1 MAFSFWYRIRSRTVN
16 KNNME
21 QTDIHFRTGGNIT
34 HAGIEVLPSGKDIEY
49 IVLESIEFKES
60 EQINGRKQTGV
71 WIGHFAKNPYTNL
84 PWVINSTNRR
94 RLAKLFPE
102 CDGYLARLH
111 NVAIRLTKEKTRDPQ
126 DGGDCWGLRVSLIP
140 AKQPEPAKKK
150 VITADKI
157 DVIVS
162 WAKTNNLSVEQI
174 SIQYDFESDTVK
186 NAIMDALTGEDLP
199 A

>member
-1 MAFSFWYRIRSRTVN
+1 
-16 KNNME
+16 ME

-60 EQINGRKQTGV
+60 EQINGRKQAGV
-71 WIGHFAKNPYTNL
+71 WIGHFAPNPYTSL

-102 CDGYLARLH
+102 CEGYLARLH

-126 DGGDCWGLRVSLIP
+126 EGGECFGLRVSLIP
-140 AKQPEPAKKK
+140 AKQPEAPKRK
-150 VITADKI
+150 
-157 DVIVS
+157 
-162 WAKTNNLSVEQI
+162 
-174 SIQYDFESDTVK
+174 SIQENQVQTIVDWARKNGKTIDDIAALYDFASETVK
-186 NAIMDALTGEDLP
+186 NAIADALDDLP
-199 A
+199 E

>member
-1 MAFSFWYRIRSRTVN
+1 MN
-16 KNNME
+16 QN
-21 QTDIHFRTGGNIT
+21 DIHFRTGGNIT

-60 EQINGRKQTGV
+60 EQINGRKQAGV
-71 WIGHFAKNPYTNL
+71 WIGHFAPNPYTRL

-102 CDGYLARLH
+102 CEGYLARLH

-140 AKQPEPAKKK
+140 ASKPETKKK
-150 VITADKI
+150 PLPAEKVQSAIDWAQSNNKTIADIEEIYSLSDEQKSVIEK
-157 DVIVS
+157 
-162 WAKTNNLSVEQI
+162 
-174 SIQYDFESDTVK
+174 
-186 NAIMDALTGEDLP
+186 ALNCTKEDLP
-199 A
+199 E

>member
-1 MAFSFWYRIRSRTVN
+1 MVFCFKRVIKC
-16 KNNME
+16 KNTKNIYME

-49 IVLESIEFKES
+49 IVIERIEFKES
-60 EQINGRKQTGV
+60 EQINGRKQAGV
-71 WIGHFAKNPYTNL
+71 WIGHFAPNPYTSL

-111 NVAIRLTKEKTRDPQ
+111 NVAIRLTKEKTRDPI

-140 AKQPEPAKKK
+140 AKKPESPTKKAIQENQVQTIIDWAKKNG
-150 VITADKI
+150 
-157 DVIVS
+157 
-162 WAKTNNLSVEQI
+162 KTINDI
-174 SIQYDFESDTVK
+174 ASIYDFASDAVR
-186 NAIMDALTGEDLP
+186 AMISDALDDLP
-199 A
+199 E

>member
-1 MAFSFWYRIRSRTVN
+1 
-16 KNNME
+16 ME

-34 HAGIEVLPSGKDIEY
+34 HAGIEVLPAGKDIEY

-60 EQINGRKQTGV
+60 EKINGRQQEGV
-71 WIGHFAKNPYTNL
+71 WIGHFAQNPYTSL

-102 CDGYLARLH
+102 CEGYLARLH

-140 AKQPEPAKKK
+140 AKQPEPPQKK
-150 VITADKI
+150 VITEDRVQI
-157 DVIVS
+157 IVD
-162 WAKTNNLSVEQI
+162 WATKNGLTIEQI
-174 SIQYDFESDTVK
+174 AETYDFESDAVR
-186 NAIMDALTGEDLP
+186 NAIIDALDMP

>member
-1 MAFSFWYRIRSRTVN
+1 MFLVRNSQENSKN
-16 KNNME
+16 NNME

-60 EQINGRKQTGV
+60 EQINGRKQAGV
-71 WIGHFAKNPYTNL
+71 WIGHFAPNPYTSL

-102 CDGYLARLH
+102 CEGYLARLH

-126 DGGDCWGLRVSLIP
+126 EGGECWGLRVSLIP
-140 AKQPEPAKKK
+140 ARQPEPPKKK
-150 VITADKI
+150 TIPEDKVKI
-157 DVIVS
+157 IVD
-162 WAKTNNLSVEQI
+162 WARKEGLSFAQVAER
-174 SIQYDFESDTVK
+174 YDFESDAVK
-186 NAIMDALTGEDLP
+186 QAIIGALNNDDLP
-199 A
+199 E

>member
-1 MAFSFWYRIRSRTVN
+1 
-16 KNNME
+16 ME

-49 IVLESIEFKES
+49 IVLESIEYKES
-60 EQINGRKQTGV
+60 ERINGRNQEGV
-71 WIGHFAKNPYTNL
+71 WIGHFAPNPYTNL

-126 DGGDCWGLRVSLIP
+126 DGGECWGLRVSLIP
-140 AKQPEPAKKK
+140 ASQAAPAKKK
-150 VITADKI
+150 PLPADKVEAVVKWAQSKGYGIEEI
-157 DVIVS
+157 DKLYEMTEDVRNAVI
-162 WAKTNNLSVEQI
+162 NLL
-174 SIQYDFESDTVK
+174 
-186 NAIMDALTGEDLP
+186 NAEEDLP
-199 A
+199 NE

>member
-1 MAFSFWYRIRSRTVN
+1 MLLAQNLIAN
-16 KNNME
+16 QKNDNMK
-21 QTDIHFRTGGNIT
+21 QTDIHFRTGGTIT

-49 IVLESIEFKES
+49 IVLESIEYRES
-60 EQINGRKQTGV
+60 ERINGREQSGV
-71 WIGHFAKNPYTNL
+71 WIGHFAPNPYTSL

-140 AKQPEPAKKK
+140 AKKPDAEKKK
-150 VITADKI
+150 VVTEDKVQAVV
-157 DVIVS
+157 D
-162 WAKTNNLSVEQI
+162 WAKKNGKTLEDI
-174 SIQYDFESDTVK
+174 AAMYDFESDTVRD
-186 NAIMDALTGEDLP
+186 AIADALNVLEDMP
-199 A
+199 E

>member
-1 MAFSFWYRIRSRTVN
+1 MQ
-16 KNNME
+16 
-21 QTDIHFRTGGNIT
+21 QTDIHYRTGGTIS
-34 HAGIEVLPSGKDIEY
+34 HAGIEVLPSGRDIEY

-60 EQINGRKQTGV
+60 EQINGRKQSGV
-71 WIGHFAKNPYTNL
+71 WIGHFAPNPYTSL

-140 AKQPEPAKKK
+140 ASKPEAKKK
-150 VITADKI
+150 PIPAEKVQSAI
-157 DVIVS
+157 D
-162 WAKTNNLSVEQI
+162 WAQTNNKTIADIEEIYSLSDEQK
-174 SIQYDFESDTVK
+174 S
-186 NAIMDALTGEDLP
+186 AIEKALNCAKDDLP
-199 A
+199 E

>member
-1 MAFSFWYRIRSRTVN
+1 MN
-16 KNNME
+16 

-60 EQINGRKQTGV
+60 EQINGRRQTGV
-71 WIGHFAKNPYTNL
+71 WIGHFAPNPYTSL

-102 CDGYLARLH
+102 CEGYLARLH

-126 DGGDCWGLRVSLIP
+126 DGGECWGLRVSLIP
-140 AKQPEPAKKK
+140 AKQPDAPAKK
-150 VITADKI
+150 VIQEGQISTIVDWARKNRLSI
-157 DVIVS
+157 DQIAEKYDFASNDVRQTII
-162 WAKTNNLSVEQI
+162 NNL
-174 SIQYDFESDTVK
+174 
-186 NAIMDALTGEDLP
+186 EDLP
-199 A
+199 E

>member
-1 MAFSFWYRIRSRTVN
+1 
-16 KNNME
+16 ME

-34 HAGIEVLPSGKDIEY
+34 HAGIEVLPSGRDIDY

-60 EQINGRKQTGV
+60 EQINGRKQSGV
-71 WIGHFAKNPYTNL
+71 WIGHFAPNPYTSL

-140 AKQPEPAKKK
+140 AKKPDAEKKK
-150 VITADKI
+150 VVTEDKVQVVVDWAKNNGLTIEQIADK
-157 DVIVS
+157 
-162 WAKTNNLSVEQI
+162 
-174 SIQYDFESDTVK
+174 YDFASDTVK
-186 NAIMDALTGEDLP
+186 DAIIDGLSVTEDLP